1 MDMQWKTSCA
11 LIVAVALS
19 TTQALAQ
26 SAPGTPAA
34 ATSSDPRQ
42 EGVKVHGDWTL
53 TVRNPDGTVA
63 AQYEFKNALAINSFA
78 DLLLAEILEG
88 KLVPGKWTVKLGGTG
103 FLCFSGPSCSIS
115 ESGTPEASD
124 SKDLTKSVDKN
135 GPDSR
140 RLVLRGSVRIFNSS
154 TITTVNTALGHCA
167 PAASPPLCFP
177 GGNFTE
183 RILNPG
189 VPVVQEQLVEV
200 KVVISFS

>member
-1 MDMQWKTSCA
+1 MDMQWKISCA

-19 TTQALAQ
+19 TTQVLAQ
-26 SAPGTPAA
+26 SATGAPAA
-34 ATSSDPRQ
+34 ATSSDVRQ

-63 AQYEFKNALAINSFA
+63 GRYEFKNALAINSFA

-88 KLVPGKWTVKLGGTG
+88 TRVPGKWIVKLGGPG
-103 FLCFSGPSCSIS
+103 FLCSSGFCSIS

-124 SKDLTKSVDKN
+124 SKDLTKSVDSN
-135 GPDSR
+135 GPDPR

-154 TITTVNTALGHCA
+154 TITQVNTGLGFCV
-167 PAASPPLCFP
+167 PPVSPSSCFP
-177 GGNFTE
+177 GTDFTE
-183 RILNPG
+183 RVLNPG
-189 VPVVQEQLVEV
+189 VPVVQDQLVEV